1 MTKIKKICSE
11 IFCINRIINYSIPK
25 INFTFA
31 ENGKKGFENDS
42 GYGVY
47 YLKFFNEIIYIG
59 SYCAEGS
66 VVKQRWWTHIAS
78 ISARFK
84 EINFLKQEKPSLKNI
99 LNNDDLEIQVFLK
112 KKKEKFLEKY
122 TNIFVNS
129 NFKEEIFQPLNDLKS
144 SDKQNLSLLLGD
156 GSCMTFPHRISCVNK
171 YWNDIKDFNENDLL
185 NSYIFYYHKISKD
198 EKIFSNLSNF
208 LYSNSYEKKI
218 KNNFFQDYIEETIIH
233 NFNPCGNKKK
243 DIKNFILPSLVLKD
257 ADNFI
262 NLVCDDIKST
272 TNKL

>member
-1 MTKIKKICSE
+1 MPKIKKICSE

-31 ENGKKGFENDS
+31 KNGKKGFENDS

-99 LNNDDLEIQVFLK
+99 LNNDDLEIEVFLK
-112 KKKEKFLEKY
+112 KKKRKVF
-122 TNIFVNS
+122 
-129 NFKEEIFQPLNDLKS
+129 
-144 SDKQNLSLLLGD
+144 
-156 GSCMTFPHRISCVNK
+156 R
-171 YWNDIKDFNENDLL
+171 
-185 NSYIFYYHKISKD
+185 KI
-198 EKIFSNLSNF
+198 
-208 LYSNSYEKKI
+208 Y
-218 KNNFFQDYIEETIIH
+218 
-233 NFNPCGNKKK
+233 
-243 DIKNFILPSLVLKD
+243 
-257 ADNFI
+257 
-262 NLVCDDIKST
+262 
-272 TNKL
+272 